1 MPHTGT
7 CKNADIPEF
16 SGYKRKCNTVCKL
29 CLCCGCAS
37 LAKRPRYSISSTG
50 TVEEFVPGSQ
60 ETADNAGVTHSQETV
75 IMSFSQEIA
84 NSEEFVPESQ
94 EIANDDGDEFVPESQ
109 EIAGDDDEFVPGSQE
124 IAGDDEFV
132 PGSQEIAGDEILPE
146 KEYIPCTIDEDE
158 FVPSTQEAA
167 EINYAPAGSTNLTEL
182 NQQLSEL
189 YNRMPPNFAYREVLH
204 RVHISANTIAVDR
217 LILLYNKYRLHY
229 SELDKY
235 NGYYPHSSVFS
246 MCDNILVGYI
256 FDDHQISNMR
266 LEIIQMLYY
275 TSHHEV
281 LLANL

>member
-84 NSEEFVPESQ
+84 
-94 EIANDDGDEFVPESQ
+94 GD
-109 EIAGDDDEFVPGSQE
+109 
-124 IAGDDEFV
+124 DDEFV